1 MNEKTLKADKWVP
14 RVRLLIGILVPLVY
28 FPLMVRLL
36 GQEDYGLHSMADSVI
51 ECLLLLTLCM
61 GGAFARLLEER
72 RAECDPEGVRRIF
85 GLYVKTSA
93 VVALIILAAGL
104 YISFHLGG
112 FRRSLGEEEL
122 EMLKK
127 ICLLMTVDAAVFLPL
142 GAWRAVID
150 THEGSGFLQLVELG
164 IAILTPCA
172 GIVVLL
178 LGWAS
183 IGLVSVSIGVHLIV
197 CVLYILYVKNK
208 TGVTLSFGKAG
219 SGHLRHVMRSS
230 VFPLLDLCAEVL
242 FLPAGRLIVG
252 WALGSH
258 SAAVYSAG
266 ASVSVYLIGLCV
278 MAGARL
284 TPLPDGWAEKD
295 QQEGAYDTLFIRY
308 GRRQFILFFFAFSAF
323 AVFGRQFL
331 ALWVGSAYVRSY
343 GVVLFTLVALGIP
356 LLQGAGT
363 ELLHSYGR
371 HRFHAVVF
379 LCTAAVSVLL
389 TLLLVKPWGV
399 LGAAVATFVTYAA
412 GGAVMNVF
420 CYRSIGLDI
429 SLFWKRIA
437 HVCPVMVLFGAI
449 CWFAVNALPVT
460 SWPLLIVLAVV
471 YTVLFFLLARWFMMN
486 ALERDLSI
494 APFRKA
500 WSRIIRRAG

>member
-1 MNEKTLKADKWVP
+1 MNEKTLKTDSWVP
-14 RVRLLIGILVPLVY
+14 RVRLLIGILIPLVY

-61 GGAFARLLEER
+61 GGAFSRLLEQR
-72 RAECDPEGVRRIF
+72 RAESDPEGVRRIF
-85 GLYVKTSA
+85 GLYVKTFA

-150 THEGSGFLQLVELG
+150 THDGSGFLQLIDLG
-164 IAILTPCA
+164 IAVLTPCA
-172 GIVVLL
+172 GLAVLL

-197 CVLYILYVKNK
+197 FILYILYVRKK
-208 TGVTLSFGKAG
+208 AGVSPSLGRAG
-219 SGHLRHVMRSS
+219 SGHLRQVMRSS

-242 FLPAGRLIVG
+242 FLPADRLIVG
-252 WALGSH
+252 WMMGSH
-258 SAAVYSAG
+258 SAALYSAG
-266 ASVSVYLIGLCV
+266 ASVSVYLAGLCA

-284 TPLPDGWAEKD
+284 TPLPDGWPERD
-295 QQEGAYDTLFIRY
+295 QPEGSYDMLFIRY
-308 GRRQFILFFFAFSAF
+308 GRRQFILFFFIFSAF
-323 AVFGRQFL
+323 AVFGRHFL
-331 ALWVGSAYVRSY
+331 SLWAGSAYVRSY
-343 GVVLFTLVALGIP
+343 GVVLFTLAAMGIP
-356 LLQGAGT
+356 LLQEAGT
-363 ELLHSYGR
+363 VLLHPFGR

-389 TLLLVKPWGV
+389 TLLLIKPWGV
-399 LGAAVATFVTYAA
+399 LGAAAATFVTYAA
-412 GGAVMNVF
+412 GGVVMNVF
-420 CYRSIGLDI
+420 CYRSIGLDVN
-429 SLFWKRIA
+429 LFWKRIA
-437 HVCPVMVLFGAI
+437 RMCPVMVPFGAV
-449 CWFAVNALPVT
+449 CWFAVNAIRAT
-460 SWPLLIVLAVV
+460 SWPLLIALAVV
-471 YTVLFFLLARWFMMN
+471 YTVLYFLLTRRFMMN
-486 ALERDLSI
+486 ARERDVTA

-500 WSRIIRRAG
+500 WNRIAWRAG